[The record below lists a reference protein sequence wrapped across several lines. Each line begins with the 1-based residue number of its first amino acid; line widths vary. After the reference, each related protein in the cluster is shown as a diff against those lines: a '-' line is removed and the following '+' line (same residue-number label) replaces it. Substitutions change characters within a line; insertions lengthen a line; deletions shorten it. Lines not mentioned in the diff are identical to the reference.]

1 MKIPYKRKRDYMGF
15 TSSILLGVYGG
26 VGLLKET
33 SNTINYIALI
43 CSILFL
49 LSFFFDKRT
58 YYLTLKNGKLRT
70 GKLFGE
76 KINLLDIKQV
86 IENKEKYILKT
97 NKSELIIDTKL
108 MDSESLDELET
119 ELNNLEVEWN

>member
-1 MKIPYKRKRDYMGF
+1 MKMKISYKRKRDYMSL
-15 TSSILLGVYGG
+15 TSSIILGVYGG

-33 SNTINYIALI
+33 SNAINYIALI

-70 GKLFGE
+70 RKIFGK
-76 KINLLDIKQV
+76 KN
-86 IENKEKYILKT
+86 
-97 NKSELIIDTKL
+97 
-108 MDSESLDELET
+108 
-119 ELNNLEVEWN
+119 

>member
-1 MKIPYKRKRDYMGF
+1 MGF